1 MLLLPLKVATFFS
14 FSLSLTAGRMYVGP
28 GDYQAGRDITSPGHD
43 YVQNRKFICTGSS
56 TCSQGPNANDEFECF
71 GSNCHR
77 EGNYIIHSIRNSKW
91 IFIFTGSTSR
101 RKRRQR
107 RIYMWRLFQLQH
119 QQYRPIP
126 AAPSSSTASDHT
138 RRGWLLPG
146 GISILRA
153 STSGPQQ

>member
-71 GSNCHR
+71 GSNCQR
-77 EGNYIIHSIRNSKW
+77 EGNYIIHSIRNSK
-91 IFIFTGSTSR
+91 
-101 RKRRQR
+101 
-107 RIYMWRLFQLQH
+107 
-119 QQYRPIP
+119 
-126 AAPSSSTASDHT
+126 
-138 RRGWLLPG
+138 
-146 GISILRA
+146 
-153 STSGPQQ
+153 